1 MASVAIY
8 RFKYFKVLVFSFIS
22 DTLEKWF
29 ITPLVLILWKWVLK
43 TLLYPKHCIQ
53 YYIYHIAIMLI
64 LHNACTACYI
74 NLNSTVFQE
83 PCVTSTS
90 TSAPSTRVTMGVHV
104 LMASTAS
111 PACVQRATMMLPVC
125 HKWMSVAAT
134 RASMAVAR
142 ILSMGECRFRF

>member
-1 MASVAIY
+1 MIY
-8 RFKYFKVLVFSFIS
+8 YPLGIDTVKMSAENITNAVSSIIFI
-22 DTLEKWF
+22 K
-29 ITPLVLILWKWVLK
+29 
-43 TLLYPKHCIQ
+43 
-53 YYIYHIAIMLI
+53 IAIMLI
-64 LHNACTACYI
+64 LHNVCIACYI

-90 TSAPSTRVTMGVHV
+90 TNAPSTRVTTGVHV

-142 ILSMGECRFRF
+142 ILSMGERRFRF